1 MADSGPDWGGEHDTP
16 NGRPRRAPTLRAR
29 ARGVAF
35 KSAYVPSQC
44 APSRPALA
52 RARYGGCAAARSAT
66 TATSARPSTARTT
79 ACSPTRATGRWSR
92 QGRPDQAVDPRPQQ
106 RAGAARGRAAATTR
120 PSSASATARAAAAR
134 EHALPTRAR
143 RAVRPLPRAHGRDAR
158 EQHGGFGVPRVP
170 RVPQGGPAAR
180 RRRARARR
188 PLCTAETFPQE
199 LYQDTCRRRARAAA
213 ARRPAARPSSC
224 GSRPGPHERI
234 VVTAPMADA
243 TASRAW
249 PAAVARPGHR
259 ERVAACA
266 PGAPG
271 VVADQRCSFA
281 ASVEHLD
288 ALMGGV
294 LGGVGAATTI
304 ACATSDHGAML
315 HDHGK
320 WSKMKPWEPALR
332 VPLVCAGP
340 GLARARVV
348 RFAPVA
354 LLDLSVRR
362 AASRIFA
369 VADDAEPP
377 PPARPSSFLPLASP
391 SSSSSQATFLDLA
404 GVPAAAWRTVT
415 ARSLRGLLEAP
426 DAARARGPA
435 ALNRTEVTSGCRTR
449 RSSASRR
456 ARARR
461 ASRSASRSW
470 RSPSVYKLVCC
481 KARARAASRPTARA
495 PRSGAGRRRPRSAD
509 KEYYAAL
516 YDTLADP
523 YDQRDL
529 LASEPRSPSGCAPR
543 CPSRTAS
550 RARDSRRRGAAPPAR
565 PRAHRSRRA
574 RARPGGLGSFSHGC
588 RALLQQQL
596 GFRVPCI
603 VLKTRPALYALA
615 GSAQSNTAAG
625 RPAGGSRLELSSTTR
640 SSAARRASPRA
651 QLRARRRGGRV
662 ALGASVA
669 PACAASRLR
678 AAGRARSRRRRASPR
693 RGGAPPR
700 AR

>member
-1 MADSGPDWGGEHDTP
+1 MLAWLLPPRGAARPDIVLLMADEWRFDWDGEHDTP
-16 NGRPRRAPTLRAR
+16 NGRPPLELPTLRALR

-35 KSAYVPSQC
+35 ESAYVPSPVC
-44 APSRPALA
+44 APSRAALSA
-52 RARYGGCAAARSAT
+52 GREYDEMRCCAFNGDGDFNAT
-66 TATSARPSTARTT
+66 EHATYYRLLADAGYWTMVAGKDDLTKPSIL
-79 ACSPTRATGRWSR
+79 GHNK
-92 QGRPDQAVDPRPQQ
+92 
-106 RAGAARGRAAATTR
+106 RAGAARERDGRYYQAELGFRDGARCGGKGNTLFRYPAPVEPYGHFLARTAVTLANGTAVSAFRAYHACLRAGQLRAAK
-120 PSSASATARAAAAR
+120 AA
-134 EHALPTRAR
+134 
-143 RAVRPLPRAHGRDAR
+143 
-158 EQHGGFGVPRVP
+158 
-170 RVPQGGPAAR
+170 
-180 RRRARARR
+180 RARAEAA
-188 PLCTAETFPQE
+188 LCTAETFPQE
-199 LYQDTCRRRARAAA
+199 LYQDTWVARRARALL
-213 ARRPAARPSSC
+213 ARRPAARPFFLWVSF
-224 GSRPGPHERI
+224 PGPHEPF

-266 PGAPG
+266 RAPGAPG
-271 VVADQRCSFA
+271 VVADQRCNYA

-288 ALMGGV
+288 ALMGDV
-294 LGGVGAATTI
+294 LGGVDAATTI

-362 AASRIFA
+362 AGSRIFA

-435 ALNRTEVTSGCRTR
+435 ALNRTEVTSGLQD
-449 RSSASRR
+449 SSFKRFPTR
-456 ARARR
+456 ARA
-461 ASRSASRSW
+461 ASFSFRVAVMALG
-470 RSPSVYKLVCC
+470 PSVYKLVCC
-481 KARARAASRPTARA
+481 KGACPGSLEADRAGAAQ
-495 PRSGAGRRRPRSAD
+495 RSGPSAPALSAD

-529 LASEPRSPSGCAPR
+529 LASEPEIAERLRAALPVAHGFACPR
-543 CPSRTAS
+543 FPA
-550 RARDSRRRGAAPPAR
+550 ARRGAAGAAAGSSSSSGSR
-565 PRAHRSRRA
+565 PLRS
-574 RARPGGLGSFSHGC
+574 GLG
-588 RALLQQQL
+588 
-596 GFRVPCI
+596 
-603 VLKTRPALYALA
+603 VLESL
-615 GSAQSNTAAG
+615 
-625 RPAGGSRLELSSTTR
+625 
-640 SSAARRASPRA
+640 
-651 QLRARRRGGRV
+651 V
-662 ALGASVA
+662 
-669 PACAASRLR
+669 
-678 AAGRARSRRRRASPR
+678 
-693 RGGAPPR
+693 
-700 AR
+700 